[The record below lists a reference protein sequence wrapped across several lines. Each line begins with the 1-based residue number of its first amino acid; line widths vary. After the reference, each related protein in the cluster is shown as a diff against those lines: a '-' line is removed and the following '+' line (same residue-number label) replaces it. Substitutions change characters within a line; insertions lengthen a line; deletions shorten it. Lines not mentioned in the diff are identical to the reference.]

1 MRLAGALQGLVAFR
15 PRPGLQ
21 FGITLRLGCQVERVG
36 SSPRS
41 SADSQHARIDTGMGR
56 RFPLFSP
63 TGVSLVETMVA
74 LVVIVVG
81 LSALRHTFPTHLATE
96 QQALEQIQAT
106 LLGKNQLEQLRLRGF
121 SALVTVPLAATP
133 EPFVD
138 SQQQAIDGPFRWQ
151 AEVYHEAEDLLAVH
165 VRVVWP
171 WPGQT
176 HQVRLATYV
185 SQH

>member
-21 FGITLRLGCQVERVG
+21 FEITLRLGCQVERVG
-36 SSPRS
+36 STPRS
-41 SADSQHARIDTGMGR
+41 SAESQHARIDTGMGR

-81 LSALRHTFPTHLATE
+81 LSALRHAFPTHLAPE

-171 WPGQT
+171 WPAQT
-176 HQVRLATYV
+176 HQVRLATYI

>member
-1 MRLAGALQGLVAFR
+1 M
-15 PRPGLQ
+15 
-21 FGITLRLGCQVERVG
+21 ITLHLGCQVERVG
-36 SSPRS
+36 SAPRR

-56 RFPLFSP
+56 RLSLCSP
-63 TGVSLVETMVA
+63 TGVGLVETMVA

-81 LSALRHTFPTHLATE
+81 LSALRHAFPTHLATE
-96 QQALEQIQAT
+96 QQALEQVQAT

-121 SALVTVPLAATP
+121 SALATAPLATTP

-138 SQQQAIDGPFRWQ
+138 SQQQVVDGPFRWQ

-171 WPGQT
+171 WPAQT

-185 SQH
+185 SRH